1 MKKALLIALV
11 LVLALGA
18 GAAGGY
24 FFMKGR
30 GAAEAKAPV
39 EKAKKGQGAGFK
51 VGELTTNLAGG
62 GRYIQVEVEVRVK
75 DEKAAKEMEHHSALV
90 RDTMLA
96 VLRSKTIRDVDGREG
111 MERLRQEL
119 QARLNEALEEPLAE
133 GVYFS
138 KFIVQ

>member
-1 MKKALLIALV
+1 MKKASLIVLV

-30 GAAEAKAPV
+30 GAAEAKPAR
-39 EKAKKGQGAGFK
+39 EKGKEGPGAGFK

-62 GRYIQVEVEVRVK
+62 NRYIQVEVEIRVK
-75 DEKAAKEMEHHSALV
+75 DEKAAKAMEHRSALV

-96 VLRSKTIRDVDGREG
+96 VLRSKTFQDVDGREG

-119 QARLNEALEEPLAE
+119 RARLNEALGEPQAE